1 MSVEKKVNEALL
13 EIRPFLQRDGGDI
26 VLVSIVDDVVTLQWQ
41 GYCQTCS
48 KQLMTFNAI
57 KEVIKRHAPDVKEVV
72 EL

>member
-1 MSVEKKVNEALL
+1 MSIEKKVNEALS

-26 VLVSIVDDVVTLQWQ
+26 ALVSVVDGVVTLQWL
-41 GYCQTCS
+41 GYCQSCS
-48 KQLMTFNAI
+48 KQLMTLNAI